1 MRESSEDDL
10 GVRDVAGFVMME
22 EGVRREDVQG
32 MELKKVDEEERE
44 GGVMNLSN
52 RLCGVGGMGVGAGV
66 RFCGYVK
73 LLGSEVQGLV
83 GV

>member
-32 MELKKVDEEERE
+32 MELKKVNEEDRE
-44 GGVMNLSN
+44 VVMIL
-52 RLCGVGGMGVGAGV
+52 
-66 RFCGYVK
+66 K
-73 LLGSEVQGLV
+73 L
-83 GV
+83 